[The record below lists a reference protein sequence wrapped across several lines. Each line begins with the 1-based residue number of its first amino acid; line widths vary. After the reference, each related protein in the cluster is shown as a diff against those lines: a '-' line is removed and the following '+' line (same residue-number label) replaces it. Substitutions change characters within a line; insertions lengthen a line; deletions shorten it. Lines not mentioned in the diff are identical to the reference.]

1 MNPPAQDRSRTDTS
15 GAIADLAGEA
25 LRLLQES
32 IRFPSVSGEERL
44 FVEFLA
50 REGERLGLGVDLWQS
65 TEGEIEALWRGE
77 WTRRGFGEGG
87 LPAHKAL
94 AGRPTLVLKLA
105 GRGTGPNLVFNAHSD
120 VVPAPNPKAW
130 RHDPWAGTFEGGLVY
145 GRGACDTKGPLVAA
159 LWAMAALARTHPRGL
174 DGDVLLEI
182 VPGEEDCVG
191 LGTMSSVVRGYKAD
205 ASVVL
210 EPTTNVPRCASRA
223 GCRFTVTASGR
234 SVHGTV
240 KWLGVDAIAIAHAA
254 LGVVSAMETRW
265 NDRTA
270 DGLFAA
276 YPIARPMTIDTIK
289 GGEWQGMVADRCSFG
304 GYLELLPRDDWR
316 ERRGAFVRELR
327 GGLQSVGIDPQL
339 VAVEFT
345 EQYAGHRLSP
355 GGEPLCELSRRVYE
369 FHTGRAFGG
378 WGAFNSGCESGIRP
392 GLHDTPTLVLG
403 PGDLAHAHAIDEHV
417 AIADVSLA
425 AEMFASLAVGWCN
438 SGRAGASDLGPV
450 PPLKKESA

>member
-1 MNPPAQDRSRTDTS
+1 MS
-15 GAIADLAGEA
+15 GDEA
-25 LRLLQES
+25 ALVR
-32 IRFPSVSGEERL
+32 
-44 FVEFLA
+44 FLA
-50 REGERLGLGVDLWQS
+50 REGERLGLGVDLWQA

-77 WTRRGFGEGG
+77 WSRRGLGEGG
-87 LPAHKAL
+87 VPAHKPL

-105 GRGTGPNLVFNAHSD
+105 GRGTGPSLMFNAHSD
-120 VVPAPNPKAW
+120 VVSAPNPELW
-130 RHDPWAGTFEGGLVY
+130 RHDPWAGVLENGQVY

-159 LWAMAALARTHPRGL
+159 LWAMAALAREHPGGL
-174 DGDVLLEI
+174 DGDVMLEI

-191 LGTMSSVVRGYKAD
+191 LGTMSSVARGYRAD
-205 ASVVL
+205 ASVIL
-210 EPTTNVPRCASRA
+210 EPTTNLPRCASRA
-223 GCRFTVTASGR
+223 GCRFTITATGR

-254 LGVVSAMETRW
+254 MAVVSAMETRW

-289 GGEWQGMVADRCSFG
+289 GGEWQGMVADRCTFG

-327 GGLQSVGIDPQL
+327 GGLAGVGIDPQS
-339 VAVEFT
+339 VTVEFT

-355 GGEPLCELSRRVYE
+355 AGEPLCDLASRVYE
-369 FHTGRAFGG
+369 FHTGRAFGS

-392 GLHDTPTLVLG
+392 GLHATPTVVFG

-417 AIADVSLA
+417 AIADVGLA
-425 AEMFASLAVGWCN
+425 AEMFGSLAVGWCN
-438 SGRAGASDLGPV
+438 SGRAAASESCPV
-450 PPLKKESA
+450 SPSKKESA